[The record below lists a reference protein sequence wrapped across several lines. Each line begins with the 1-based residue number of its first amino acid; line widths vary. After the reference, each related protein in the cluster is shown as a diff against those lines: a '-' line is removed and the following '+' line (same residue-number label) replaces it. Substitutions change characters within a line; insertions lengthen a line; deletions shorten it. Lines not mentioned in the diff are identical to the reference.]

1 MFLKKLDPHLLE
13 ALEEAGFE
21 SPKKVQKSSISK
33 IKSGADLIVRA
44 DDKSGRSST
53 IVISVIQQLK
63 SEFEDVPRA
72 IIVVATRE
80 KAIEMKEQFLL
91 LGKNTD
97 LRVFSEGDAGNLLDL
112 RDKVYAGSD
121 VVIATAKKFNEL
133 YCNSGIN
140 LNSLKMF
147 IVDDAEQIMRD
158 QILSEINRLAPY
170 IPKSQRIV
178 FCNRITK
185 QMEDFSEEYM
195 NFPPVL
201 DIEE

>member
-44 DDKSGRSST
+44 DEKSGKSST

-80 KAIEMKEQFLL
+80 KAIEMKEQFLI

-97 LRVFSEGDAGNLLDL
+97 LRVFSEGDAGNLMDL

-158 QILSEINRLAPY
+158 QILSEINRLSPY

-185 QMEDFSEEYM
+185 QMDDFSEEYM

>member
-1 MFLKKLDPHLLE
+1 MFLKKLDQHLLE
-13 ALEEAGFE
+13 ALEDIGFE
-21 SPKKVQKSSISK
+21 SPTKVQKSSISK

-44 DDKSGRSST
+44 DEKSGKSST
-53 IVISVIQQLK
+53 IAISVIQQLK

-72 IIVVATRE
+72 IVVVASRE
-80 KAIEMKEQFLL
+80 KAIEMKEQFLE

-133 YCNSGIN
+133 YSNSGIN
-140 LNSLKMF
+140 LNRLKMF
-147 IVDDAEQIMRD
+147 IVDDAEMIMRD
-158 QILSEINRLAPY
+158 QILSEINRLSPY

-178 FCNRITK
+178 FCSKITK
-185 QMEDFSEEYM
+185 QMGNFSEEYM
-195 NFPPVL
+195 NFPAIL
-201 DIEE
+201 DIT